1 MATVPALLDLARA
14 HRTPE
19 DGPGAFRRTVA
30 DFRDDSLADVSG
42 RYHLYVS
49 LACPWAHR
57 TLIVRALKG
66 LEEAITVTVVDPIR
80 DARGWRFTDE
90 PDPIAGA
97 TFLSEIYR
105 RSDPGFD
112 GYVSVPV
119 LWDRGEERIAG
130 NESSELIVLLNR
142 DLNGV
147 ATRPEVDLY
156 PEPLRC
162 EIDLIDDYV
171 YDAVNN
177 GVYRCGFAQSQEAY
191 EQAFHALFEALDALD
206 AHLADRRYLV
216 GGEITL
222 ADVRLFTTLVRF
234 DPVYYV
240 HFKANRRLIRDF
252 DSLSGYL
259 RDLYQ
264 TPGFGSTTDFDQIKR
279 HYYGTHPQINPLGI
293 VPAGPEIDLDAPHD
307 RAALTG

>member
-1 MATVPALLDLARA
+1 MASAPALLDLARA
-14 HRTPE
+14 HSTP
-19 DGPGAFRRTVA
+19 DDARGAFKRNVSS
-30 DFRDDSLADVSG
+30 FRDDTLVDAAG

-66 LEEAITVTVVDPIR
+66 LEDAVGVTVVDPIR
-80 DARGWRFTDE
+80 DERGWRFTDE

-105 RSDPGFD
+105 RSEPGFD

-119 LWDRGEERIAG
+119 LWDREEERIAN
-130 NESSELIVLLNR
+130 NESSELIVLLN
-142 DLNGV
+142 DQLNGV
-147 ATRPEVDLY
+147 AVHGALDLY
-156 PEPLRC
+156 PERLRA
-162 EIDLIDDYV
+162 EIDLIDAYV

-177 GVYRCGFAQSQEAY
+177 GVYRCGFARSQEAY
-191 EQAFHALFEALDALD
+191 EDAFGSLFEALDALD
-206 AHLADRRYLV
+206 AHLADRRYLA
-216 GGEITL
+216 GDALTL
-222 ADVRLFTTLVRF
+222 ADVRLYTTLIRF

-240 HFKANRRLIRDF
+240 HFKTNRRLIRDF
-252 DSLSGYL
+252 DNLSGYL

-264 TPGFGSTTDFDQIKR
+264 TPGLGSTTDFDQIKR

-293 VPAGPEIDLDAPHD
+293 VPLGPEIDLDAPHD
-307 RAALTG
+307 RASLAS